1 MQKLRQA
8 TVRAERSQLRGTV
21 ELDKT
26 YVGGAESG
34 VGGRQ
39 LAGKT
44 LVAIVVELEGKKV
57 GRVRL
62 RHKVEGDMQIL

>member
-39 LAGKT
+39 LAGKV

-57 GRVRL
+57 GRVR
-62 RHKVEGDMQIL
+62 RRYKIEAGMQIV